1 MKKCK
6 TAFVGRRGHLGYA
19 LRGMKLLGDTAIAAG
34 VTADGGDDAKSVQNA
49 VETYLGYPVALFPD
63 CISMLDAVRPDILV
77 VNGAFEN
84 HAALSIAAL
93 ERNIHVFCEKPLA
106 LTLDELN
113 AVEKAYGASA
123 PGTCIISM
131 VGMRCESAMHTA
143 FEAVRSGAI
152 GKVKMVSSR
161 KSYKLGIRPEF
172 YKNRAT
178 YGGTIPW
185 VGSHA
190 LDLMLYF
197 GGASGFDSIFAFH
210 NRKDNQNNG
219 DLEMCAVCCG
229 RLNNGVIT
237 SCTIDYLRPESA
249 ETHGDDRVRVAG
261 TAGVIEVADG
271 QVTLLNPSG
280 KQILP
285 LLPPRELFYDFV
297 QHIQGKGAAP
307 VTAGETFALT
317 RACLEA
323 REFADSR
330 LFRNSDPK

>member
-19 LRGMKLLGDTAIAAG
+19 LRGMKLLGDAAIAAG
-34 VTADGGDDAKSVQNA
+34 VTADGGDDPKPVQEA
-49 VETYLGYPVALFPD
+49 VENHLGYPVPLYTD
-63 CISMLDAVRPDILV
+63 CISMLDAIHPEILV
-77 VNGAFEN
+77 ISGAFEN
-84 HAALSIAAL
+84 HANLAIAAL
-93 ERNIHVFCEKPLA
+93 ERNIHVFCEKPIA
-106 LTLDELN
+106 LTLDDLK
-113 AVEKAYGASA
+113 AVEKAYDASA
-123 PGTCIISM
+123 PGTAIISM
-131 VGMRCESAMHTA
+131 VGLRSESSMRTA
-143 FEAVRSGAI
+143 FEAVRAGAI

-161 KSYKLGIRPEF
+161 KSYKLGTRPGF
-172 YKNRAT
+172 YKTRAT

-197 GGASGFDSIFAFH
+197 GGASAFDRIFAFH
-210 NRKDNQNNG
+210 DREDNQDNG

-237 SCTIDYLRPESA
+237 SCTIDYLRPQAA

-261 TAGVIEVADG
+261 TTGVIEVADG
-271 QVTLLNPSG
+271 EVVLLNSSG

-285 LLPPRELFYDFV
+285 QLPQRELFYDFV
-297 QHIQGKGAAP
+297 QYIRGCGAAP
-307 VTAGETFALT
+307 VTAEETFALT

-323 REFADSR
+323 REFADGQLSR
-330 LFRNSDPK
+330 

>member
-1 MKKCK
+1 MEKCK
-6 TAFVGRRGHLGYA
+6 TVFVGKRGHLGYA

-34 VTADGGDDAKSVQNA
+34 VAADGGDDPELIQEVLEAH
-49 VETYLGYPVALFPD
+49 LGYPVPIFTD
-63 CISMLDAVRPDILV
+63 CISMLDQVQPDILV

-106 LTLDELN
+106 LTLEDLN
-113 AVEKAYGASA
+113 AVEKAYSASA
-123 PGTCIISM
+123 PGTCIVSM
-131 VGMRCESAMHTA
+131 VGMRCESSMRTA
-143 FEAVRSGAI
+143 FEAVCSGVI
-152 GKVKMVSSR
+152 GKVKMISSR
-161 KSYKLGIRPEF
+161 KSYKLGTRPEF
-172 YKNRAT
+172 YKKRAT

-190 LDLMLYF
+190 LDLMMYF

-210 NRKDNQNNG
+210 NGEDNQNNG

-237 SCTIDYLRPESA
+237 SCTIDYLRPEAA
-249 ETHGDDRVRVAG
+249 ETHADDRVRVAG

-271 QVTLLNPSG
+271 KVTLLNSSG

-285 LLPPRELFYDFV
+285 LLPPRELFYEFV
-297 QHIQGKGAAP
+297 QHIRGRGTAP
-307 VTAGETFALT
+307 VTAEETFALT

-323 REFADSR
+323 RAFADSR
-330 LFRNSDPK
+330 